1 MSRPKL
7 RVRKRRKSK
16 MPILRIREIRDM
28 PSEERKKRLDEIRT
42 ELVRLKT
49 TVSSGGT
56 IENPGRIR
64 ELRRTVARI
73 LTIERETPVARG
85 ASK

>member
-1 MSRPKL
+1 MPAEE
-7 RVRKRRKSK
+7 RRKK
-16 MPILRIREIRDM
+16 
-28 PSEERKKRLDEIRT
+28 LDEIRT

-49 TVSSGGT
+49 TVASGGT

-64 ELRRTVARI
+64 ELKKTIARI
-73 LTIERETPVARG
+73 LTIEKETIIGKG

>member
-73 LTIERETPVARG
+73 LTIERETTVARG

>member
-1 MSRPKL
+1 
-7 RVRKRRKSK
+7 VRKKRRKSK
-16 MPILRIREIRDM
+16 MPIIRMREIRGM
-28 PSEERKKRLDEIRT
+28 PPEERKKKLDEIRT

-64 ELRRTVARI
+64 ELRKVVARI
-73 LTIERETPVARG
+73 LTVEKETPAVKG
-85 ASK
+85 AVK